1 MNSKV
6 KILVTGAHLT
16 PAVAVCEELKKEG
29 GEIVYVGRNFTM
41 EGQDVKSFESGVF
54 PALTIK
60 FIPLTA
66 GKLQRYISVYSI
78 VSLLKIPVG
87 FVQAFCILLQERPDV
102 ILSFGGYV
110 GLPVVFCGWILSVPI
125 IIHEQGLQM
134 GLANKISSHFAD
146 RIAIS
151 FKETKTLSD
160 KTTTVTGNP
169 IRQEIL
175 VPGKINEDYSRFFLS
190 AKKDK
195 TPVIFVTGG
204 IQGSHIINQCI
215 ENSLADL
222 LKKFYVIHQTGE
234 SAFGDFE
241 RLSKIQN
248 KRYLVRNWIE
258 KEIGAVMRF
267 SDVVVCRA
275 GINTLSEVT
284 FLGKDALVIPIPY
297 QKEQLRNARFFE
309 QLGVVL
315 VVPQIKLAPKILID
329 SLEKILK
336 EKIIFEKNRRR
347 AKEIF
352 IKDASKR
359 LALET
364 MLLSKT
370 FKENN
375 N

>member
-29 GEIVYVGRNFTM
+29 GEIVYVGRNSTM
-41 EGQDVKSFESGVF
+41 EGQNVQSFESGVF
-54 PALTIK
+54 PALNIR
-60 FIPLTA
+60 FIPLIA

-87 FVQAFCILLQERPDV
+87 FVQAFFILLKERPDV

-110 GLPVVFCGWILSVPI
+110 GLPIVVCGWLLSIPI

-134 GLANKISSHFAD
+134 GLANKISSYFAD
-146 RIAIS
+146 KIAIS
-151 FKETKTLSD
+151 FKETKTLPD
-160 KTTTVTGNP
+160 KITTVTGNP
-169 IRQEIL
+169 LRKEIL
-175 VPGKINEDYSRFFLS
+175 TLRKMDKNYSRFFLN

-195 TPVIFVTGG
+195 TPVIFITGG

-215 ENSLADL
+215 ENALVSL

-241 RLSKIQN
+241 RLSKLQN
-248 KRYLVRNWIE
+248 KRYLVKNWIGE
-258 KEIGAVMRF
+258 EIGNVMKF
-267 SDVVVCRA
+267 SDVLVCRA

-284 FLGKDALVIPIPY
+284 LLEKNALVVPIPY
-297 QKEQLRNARFFE
+297 QKEQLNNARFFE
-309 QLGVVL
+309 QLGTIL
-315 VVPQIKLAPKILID
+315 LIPQTKLSPKILID

-336 EKIIFEKNRRR
+336 DKVFSTSIEQR
-347 AKEIF
+347 
-352 IKDASKR
+352 
-359 LALET
+359 
-364 MLLSKT
+364 
-370 FKENN
+370 
-375 N
+375 

>member
-1 MNSKV
+1 MNNEV

-29 GEIVYVGRNFTM
+29 GKIVYVGRNSTM
-41 EGQDVKSFESGVF
+41 EGQSVKSFESRVF
-54 PALTIK
+54 PALAIK
-60 FIPLTA
+60 FIPLIA

-87 FVQAFCILLQERPDV
+87 FVQAFFILLQERPDV

-110 GLPVVFCGWILSVPI
+110 GLPIVFCGWLLSIPI

-134 GLANKISSHFAD
+134 GLTNKISSYFAD

-151 FKETKTLSD
+151 FKETKTLSNR
-160 KTTTVTGNP
+160 TTTVTGNP
-169 IRQEIL
+169 LRQEIL
-175 VPGKINEDYSRFFLS
+175 IPGKINEDYGRFFLN

-195 TPVIFVTGG
+195 TPVIFITGG
-204 IQGSHIINQCI
+204 IQGSHIINQCV
-215 ENSLADL
+215 ENSLASL

-241 RLSKIQN
+241 RLSKLQN
-248 KRYLVRNWIE
+248 TRYLVKDWIG
-258 KEIGAVMRF
+258 KEIGHVMKF
-267 SDVVVCRA
+267 ADVLVCRA

-284 FLGKDALVIPIPY
+284 FLGKSALVIPIPY
-297 QKEQLRNARFFE
+297 QKEQLKNARFFE
-309 QLGVVL
+309 QLGTIL
-315 VVPQIKLAPKILID
+315 VIPQTKLSPKIFSD
-329 SLEKILK
+329 SLETIVK
-336 EKIIFEKNRRR
+336 EKIFFEKNKKK
-347 AKEIF
+347 AKEIL

-364 MLLSKT
+364 MLLLFKT
-370 FKENN
+370 FKEKN
-375 N
+375 